1 MSSHTEPSSR
11 FNPRR
16 VHRAVAWSKLSP
28 WLAALAA
35 LAAVAIAIVFMLQ
48 AGLLSALI
56 PPEPVT
62 PPDIESPTDTTT
74 YELKLTGYDKENK
87 PYSILARKGRQD
99 PVNKDIMY
107 LDDMIVEFTNA
118 AGSKYNIVAKS
129 TVYNKKDE
137 TMDMKGDVVVRQANR
152 FTARMPQAIAQIKSK
167 SLSTNENVEVVF
179 ADGTITAKGMEIL
192 DDGNRTRFLDKVKSR
207 FGYPTQDGGKTQ

>member
-11 FNPRR
+11 FSSRR
-16 VHRAVAWSKLSP
+16 VHRAVAWSRLSP
-28 WLAALAA
+28 WLAAAAA
-35 LAAVAIAIVFMLQ
+35 LAAIAIATVFMLQ
-48 AGLLSALI
+48 AGLLDVLM

-87 PYSILARKGRQD
+87 PYSILAKKGRQD

-107 LDDMIVEFTNA
+107 LDDMIVEFSNA

-137 TMDMKGDVVVRQANR
+137 TMDMKGDVVVRQGNR
-152 FTARMPQAIAQIKSK
+152 FTARMPQALAHIKTK
-167 SLSTNENVEVVF
+167 SLSTHEDVAVTF

-192 DDGNRTRFLDKVKSR
+192 DDGNRTRFLDNVKSR
-207 FGYPTQDGGKTQ
+207 FGYPTQDGGNPQ